1 MLICTSTW
9 KRRTRTG
16 SWPRG
21 KPADSAPGPRA
32 APGCI
37 PREYPSAHSGGGR
50 LKRQPG
56 GYEYDVDDEQIR
68 QWEAVPVEERL
79 RWLEDA
85 HAFLF
90 LAQDPAPRATWRAG
104 R

>member
-1 MLICTSTW
+1 
-9 KRRTRTG
+9 
-16 SWPRG
+16 
-21 KPADSAPGPRA
+21 
-32 APGCI
+32 
-37 PREYPSAHSGGGR
+37 

-85 HAFLF
+85 NEFLF
-90 LAQDPAPRATWRAG
+90 LAQDPETRAIWQAVRRG
-104 R
+104 ER